1 MNSYLGIDVGTTNTK
16 VLALHEDGSSQIL
29 HSSPTPVYTRDG
41 VSFFDMAALEKP
53 LSLAVD
59 HARERL
65 DVRGIGFSSV
75 GESVV
80 PLDAEGIPLAD
91 PLVWYDRVTLDLFR
105 GLRDREDLF
114 PYEDRGLGMKHTLGV
129 YKMLWM
135 KQNLPAVAGVRHW
148 LPVSSYLPYRW
159 AGEMLWDFSQ
169 ACRSHL
175 LNIHERSWDERA
187 LEELGLSSEL
197 PPADYMGG
205 RVGTTRTGIPLYL
218 GGHDHIVGMNGV
230 RILFGNDTMFD
241 SIGSASVLGG
251 TVSLESD
258 EMRRTLA
265 KADDMVVGVAQ
276 APGTYYAENST
287 RYFGKLLESVA
298 RFLGA
303 GDTGFFY
310 DEMNYS
316 MAQRNEMATAL
327 PLFFVEGDR
336 IARQHKTGFDIRNL
350 DVATPREDIVWGL
363 YLYLAVTTQLIVEEL
378 EGLFQMPRFVAGGG
392 ASRNRLLMQVT
403 ADVLNRPIT
412 LLEQSELSSL
422 GAALTAAESAG
433 DTPTLENTR
442 RGLETQTLEPSPK
455 QQYRAREAAWLR
467 EAMVA
472 QWKQAQN

>member
-29 HSSPTPVYTRDG
+29 HSSPTPVYTRNG
-41 VSFFDMAALEKP
+41 VSFFDMAALEKR

-59 HARERL
+59 EAWERL
-65 DVRGIGFSSV
+65 DVRGISFSSV

-91 PLVWYDRVTLDLFR
+91 PLVWYDRITLDLFR

-159 AGEMLWDFSQ
+159 SGEMHWDFSQ

-187 LEELGLSSEL
+187 LKELGLTGEL
-197 PPADYMGG
+197 PPPDYMGS
-205 RVGTTRTGIPLYL
+205 RVGTTHGGIPLYL

-230 RILFGNDTMFD
+230 RILFGSETIFD

-258 EMRRTLA
+258 QMRRTLA
-265 KADDMVVGVAQ
+265 GADDMIVGVAH

-298 RFLGA
+298 RLLGA
-303 GDTGFFY
+303 EDIGLFY
-310 DEMNYS
+310 DEMNDS
-316 MAQRNEMATAL
+316 LAQRNEAATAF

-336 IARQHKTGFDIRNL
+336 IVRQQKTGFDVRNL
-350 DVATPREDIVWGL
+350 DVTMSREDLVWGL

-378 EGLFQMPRFVAGGG
+378 QDLFHEPRLVAGGG
-392 ASRNRLLMQVT
+392 ASRNPLLMQVT
-403 ADVLNRPIT
+403 VDVLNRPMT
-412 LLEQSELSSL
+412 LLEQSELSGL

-433 DTPTLENTR
+433 DTRTLDNTR
-442 RGLETQTLEPSPK
+442 RDLETQTLEPSPK
-455 QQYRAREAAWLR
+455 QQHRAREAARLR

-472 QWKQAQN
+472 QWKQA